1 MDYGDCSPRAWNL
14 GQRLSYQPVA
24 KLAIMIEGQ
33 EGVDW
38 RLWKHLAETVE
49 GLGFD
54 SFWRSDHLYSVMGGF
69 DRDTIECWT
78 SLALIATWTGRISF
92 GPNVSPV
99 TFREPGLLAK
109 MAASVDILSGG
120 RLVMGVGAG
129 WYEAEHRDFGIPFP
143 PLKQRMDRMDAAF
156 DTMREVWASRNP
168 RPVRGTIPFL
178 VGGGGERRTLRAVA
192 RNADV
197 WSIGIHLEPDAY
209 SHKVRVLEQHCRDI
223 GRDPR
228 EIRRGFQT
236 PFVVG
241 RTEEDLLRRAGAL
254 RSVIPYY
261 RELTPEQVLA
271 TVRER
276 NFAGTPA
283 EIAQQMRPYIELG
296 VDLFWMQHF
305 LFEDDE
311 ALALLMDEVAPLI
324 A

>member
-1 MDYGDCSPRAWNL
+1 
-14 GQRLSYQPVA
+14 VA

-54 SFWRSDHLYSVMGGF
+54 SLWRSDHLYSLMGEP

-78 SLALIATWTGRISF
+78 SLALIASWTRRIPF
-92 GPNVSPV
+92 GPNVSPM

-109 MAASVDILSGG
+109 TAASVDVLSGG

-143 PLKQRMDRMDAAF
+143 PLKERMDRMDAAV
-156 DTMREVWASRNP
+156 DIMSEVWASRNP

-178 VGGGGERRTLRAVA
+178 VGGGGERRTLRTVA
-192 RNADV
+192 RHAQL
-197 WSIGIHLEPDAY
+197 WSLGVQIPPEEY
-209 SHKVRVLEQHCRDI
+209 REKVEVLERHCRDI
-223 GRDPR
+223 GRDPG

-236 PFVVG
+236 LFLVG
-241 RTEEDLLRRAGAL
+241 RTEEDLLRRAAAL
-254 RSVIPYY
+254 GRMLPPF
-261 RELTPEQVLA
+261 RGLPPDQVLA
-271 TVRER
+271 QVRER
-276 NFAGTPA
+276 SFAGTPA
-283 EIAQQMRPYIELG
+283 EIAEQMRPYIELG
-296 VDLFWMQHF
+296 ADLFWMQHF

-311 ALALLMDEVAPLI
+311 ALALLMDEVGPLI

>member
-1 MDYGDCSPRAWNL
+1 
-14 GQRLSYQPVA
+14 VA

-54 SFWRSDHLYSVMGGF
+54 SFWRSDHLYSVMGEF
-69 DRDTIECWT
+69 ERDTIECWA
-78 SLALIATWTGRISF
+78 SLALIATWTRRIPF
-92 GPNVSPV
+92 GPNVSPM
-99 TFREPGLLAK
+99 TFREPGVLAK
-109 MAASVDILSGG
+109 TAASIDVLSGG

-143 PLKQRMDRMDAAF
+143 PLKERMDRMDAAF
-156 DTMREVWASRNP
+156 GVMRGVWETRNP

-178 VGGGGERRTLRAVA
+178 VGGGGERRTLPMVA
-192 RNADV
+192 RHAQLWSMAGRPDV
-197 WSIGIHLEPDAY
+197 DTY
-209 SHKVRVLEQHCRDI
+209 RQKVTVLEAHCQEA

-236 PFVVG
+236 AFLVG
-241 RTEEDLLRRAGAL
+241 RTEEDLLRRAAAL
-254 RSVIPYY
+254 RSVIPAY
-261 RELTPEQVLA
+261 RDDTPEQVLA
-271 TVRER
+271 TARESQ
-276 NFAGTPA
+276 FAGTPA
-283 EIAQQMRPYIELG
+283 EIAQQMRPFIEQG

-324 A
+324 AT

>member
-1 MDYGDCSPRAWNL
+1 
-14 GQRLSYQPVA
+14 
-24 KLAIMIEGQ
+24 MIEGQ

-54 SFWRSDHLYSVMGGF
+54 SFWRSDHLYSVFGDV
-69 DRDTIECWT
+69 DRDTIECWA
-78 SLALIATWTGRISF
+78 SLAHIAAWTRRIPF
-92 GPNVSPV
+92 GPNVSPM
-99 TFREPGLLAK
+99 TFREPGVLAK
-109 MAASVDILSGG
+109 TAASVDVLSGG

-129 WYEAEHRDFGIPFP
+129 WYESEHRNFAIRFP
-143 PLKQRMDRMDAAF
+143 PLKERMDRMDAAF
-156 DTMREVWASRNP
+156 GIMEDVWKSRNP

-192 RNADV
+192 RHAQL
-197 WSIGIHLEPDAY
+197 WSIGYKPDLETWA
-209 SHKVRVLEQHCRDI
+209 HKVEVLEQHCSEI
-223 GRDPR
+223 GRNPR

-236 PFVVG
+236 PFVIG
-241 RTEEDLLRRAGAL
+241 RTEEDLLRRAASL
-254 RSVIPYY
+254 RAVIPAYG
-261 RELTPEQVLA
+261 EVPPEQVLA
-271 TVRER
+271 GVRER

-283 EIAQQMRPYIELG
+283 EIAAQMRPYIEAG

-311 ALALLMDEVAPLI
+311 ALALLMDELAPLI

>member
-1 MDYGDCSPRAWNL
+1 
-14 GQRLSYQPVA
+14 
-24 KLAIMIEGQ
+24 MIEGQ

-54 SFWRSDHLYSVMGGF
+54 SFWRSDHLFSVFGEV
-69 DRDTIECWT
+69 DRGTIECWT
-78 SLALIATWTGRISF
+78 SLALIATWTRRIAF

-109 MAASVDILSGG
+109 TAAAVDLLSDG

-129 WYEAEHRDFGIPFP
+129 WYEAEHREFGVPFP
-143 PLKQRMDRMDAAF
+143 PLKERMDRMDAAF
-156 DTMREVWASRNP
+156 DVMRDVWEKRNP

-192 RNADV
+192 RHAQL
-197 WSIGIHLEPDAY
+197 WSLGGRPDLDTY
-209 SHKVRVLEQHCRDI
+209 QHKVEVLEQHCREV
-223 GRDPR
+223 GRDPG

-236 PFVVG
+236 QFLIG
-241 RTEEDLLRRAGAL
+241 RSEDDLLRRAGAIS
-254 RSVIPYY
+254 SVIPYY
-261 RELTPEQVLA
+261 EGRTPEEVLA
-271 TVRER
+271 SLRER
-276 NFAGTPA
+276 CFAGTPA
-283 EIAQQMRPYIELG
+283 EIVAQMRPYVDQG
-296 VDLFWMQHF
+296 VDLFWLQHF

-324 A
+324 EA

>member
-1 MDYGDCSPRAWNL
+1 
-14 GQRLSYQPVA
+14 VA

-54 SFWRSDHLYSVMGGF
+54 SFWRSDHLYSVMGQY

-78 SLALIATWTGRISF
+78 SLAFIATWTSRIPF
-92 GPNVSPV
+92 GPNVSPM
-99 TFREPGLLAK
+99 TFREPGVLART
-109 MAASVDILSGG
+109 AASVDLLSGG

-129 WYEAEHRDFGIPFP
+129 WYESEHRDFGIPFP
-143 PLKQRMDRMDAAF
+143 PLKERMDRMDAAF
-156 DTMREVWASRNP
+156 HTMREVWETRNP

-192 RNADV
+192 RHAQL
-197 WSIGIHLEPDAY
+197 WSIGYKMDPDDY
-209 SHKVRVLEQHCRDI
+209 RRKCEVLGQHCQEL
-223 GRDPR
+223 GRNPA

-236 PFVVG
+236 HFLVG
-241 RTEEDLLRRAGAL
+241 RTEEDLLRRAEAL
-254 RSVIPYY
+254 KAVLPFY
-261 RELTPEQVLA
+261 RDMSSEQVLA
-271 TVRER
+271 AARDR

-283 EIAQQMRPYIELG
+283 EIAEQMRPYIDLG

-311 ALALLMDEVAPLI
+311 ALALLMNEVAPLI

>member
-1 MDYGDCSPRAWNL
+1 VHKKSATGTLTYDL
-14 GQRLSYQPVA
+14 VA

-54 SFWRSDHLYSVMGGF
+54 SFWRGDHLYSVMGEYE
-69 DRDTIECWT
+69 RDTIECWT
-78 SLALIATWTGRISF
+78 SLALIATWTRQIQF
-92 GPNVSPV
+92 GPNVSPM

-109 MAASVDILSGG
+109 MAASVDVLSGG
-120 RLVMGVGAG
+120 RLVVGVGAG

-143 PLKQRMDRMDAAF
+143 PLKERMDRMDAAF
-156 DTMREVWASRNP
+156 LTMREVWESRNP

-192 RNADV
+192 RHAQL
-197 WSIGIHLEPDAY
+197 WSMGGRPELDAY
-209 SHKVRVLEQHCRDI
+209 RHKVEVLERHCQEI

-236 PFVVG
+236 VFLVG
-241 RTEEDLLRRAGAL
+241 RTREDLLRRAAAL
-254 RSVIPYY
+254 SSVIPPF
-261 RELTPEQVLA
+261 RGQTPEQVLE
-271 TVRER
+271 TLREK

-283 EIAQQMRPYIELG
+283 EIAEQMRPYIELG

-311 ALALLMDEVAPLI
+311 ALTLLMDEVAPLI
-324 A
+324 ASA

>member
-1 MDYGDCSPRAWNL
+1 
-14 GQRLSYQPVA
+14 VA

-54 SFWRSDHLYSVMGGF
+54 SFWRSDHLYSVMGQY

-78 SLALIATWTGRISF
+78 SLALIATWTTRIPF
-92 GPNVSPV
+92 GPNVSPM
-99 TFREPGLLAK
+99 TFREPGLLART
-109 MAASVDILSGG
+109 ATSVDLLSGG

-129 WYEAEHRDFGIPFP
+129 WYESEHRDFGIPFP
-143 PLKQRMDRMDAAF
+143 PLRERMDRMESAF
-156 DTMREVWASRNP
+156 DVMRGVWETRNP

-192 RNADV
+192 RHASLWSMGYRTDV
-197 WSIGIHLEPDAY
+197 ETY
-209 SHKVRVLEQHCRDI
+209 RHKVEVMEQRCREI
-223 GRDPR
+223 GRDPG
-228 EIRRGFQT
+228 EIRRGFQS
-236 PFVVG
+236 PFLIG
-241 RTEEDLLRRAGAL
+241 RTHEDLLRRAAAL
-254 RSVIPYY
+254 SRVLPPY
-261 RELTPEQVLA
+261 RDLEPEQVLA
-271 TVRER
+271 GARER
-276 NFAGTPA
+276 SFAGTPA
-283 EIAQQMRPYIELG
+283 EIAEQMRPYVELG

-311 ALALLMDEVAPLI
+311 ALSLLVDEVAPLI